1 MKKAE
6 GLRRSLLRSFHDIV
20 RDLFIIYVERRE
32 EAGDANQL
40 SLPPMP
46 SEMAAQQEIR
56 TSINR
61 LEDHRCGTQSGA
73 PEIFHEHVM
82 RRNRCDMHGDV
93 GRLQLEEHA
102 VYQIIT
108 EEEGRR
114 NFTLRFWSGDVVFG
128 APLLGVL
135 GPQFQEDPIGSY
147 DCYSFAAP
155 FGESMG
161 ALILTTTSGPP
172 YSSLQMDRLHSCALA
187 SPEFLFPS
195 ITRQLELLIM
205 APTRKE
211 ISM

>member
-61 LEDHRCGTQSGA
+61 LEDHRCGTQSGEA

-135 GPQFQEDPIGSY
+135 GPQFQG
-147 DCYSFAAP
+147 CL
-155 FGESMG
+155 G
-161 ALILTTTSGPP
+161 
-172 YSSLQMDRLHSCALA
+172 LA
-187 SPEFLFPS
+187 
-195 ITRQLELLIM
+195 
-205 APTRKE
+205 
-211 ISM
+211 